1 MASASSS
8 SSSPPQSSSPE
19 SESDGDCGNLGK
31 CFTTDEV
38 VEYHMKRLN
47 NPPDITK
54 QQLYEHLFRGK
65 KDPKIE
71 ELERSMYP
79 PDDDSDDEE
88 DYTLAPEDLCC
99 FRRCQRSGSHGV
111 VEYDNRCVVTGLS
124 KNAKIEQLN
133 KLFSQY
139 GEIVESKIITDLDT
153 GEPMGYGFVSFKYQ
167 QWMFDAVKGLN
178 GNKLGDDTIT
188 VYASKLRG
196 SPGYKDIRDDQG
208 RFHARP
214 PGTKHEKEHDKEDA
228 DGVYLRS
235 LLFLSNDAGR

>member
-1 MASASSS
+1 MASASASASS
-8 SSSPPQSSSPE
+8 LYVCASRPAG
-19 SESDGDCGNLGK
+19 SDSDDDCLGYV
-31 CFTTDEV
+31 THDQL

-47 NPPDITK
+47 NPPNITIV
-54 QQLYEHLFRGK
+54 QFYHHFIRNK
-65 KDPKIE
+65 KDPMIE
-71 ELERSMYP
+71 ELERSM
-79 PDDDSDDEE
+79 
-88 DYTLAPEDLCC
+88 
-99 FRRCQRSGSHGV
+99 
-111 VEYDNRCVVTGLS
+111 
-124 KNAKIEQLN
+124 NAKIEQLN

-214 PGTKHEKEHDKEDA
+214 PGTKHDKEDVADKKDAADKEDA
-228 DGVYLRS
+228 S
-235 LLFLSNDAGR
+235 LLIV